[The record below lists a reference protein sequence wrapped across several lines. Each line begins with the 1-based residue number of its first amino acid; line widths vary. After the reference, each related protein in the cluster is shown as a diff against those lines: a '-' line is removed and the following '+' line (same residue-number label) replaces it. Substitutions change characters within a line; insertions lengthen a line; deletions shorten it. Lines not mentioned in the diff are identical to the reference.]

1 MMIRRQHGFLATV
14 LDAEESQF
22 QTISARL
29 TGGSSKTLRRLRASA
44 PRGEQTRTTDDD
56 VPTTARFLVDGAR
69 SGRISVTDGID
80 TVDWRLLEDVEATSS
95 FCAPWRTDEDD

>member
-1 MMIRRQHGFLATV
+1 MW
-14 LDAEESQF
+14 
-22 QTISARL
+22 ARL
-29 TGGSSKTLRRLRASA
+29 TGGSSKTLRRLRVSA

-56 VPTTARFLVDGAR
+56 DPATTRLLGDGAR
-69 SGRISVTDGID
+69 RGRISVPDDIG

>member
-1 MMIRRQHGFLATV
+1 MMIRRQHGSLATV

-22 QTISARL
+22 
-29 TGGSSKTLRRLRASA
+29 
-44 PRGEQTRTTDDD
+44 DDM
-56 VPTTARFLVDGAR
+56 G
-69 SGRISVTDGID
+69 

>member
-1 MMIRRQHGFLATV
+1 MIIRRQHGSLATV

-22 QTISARL
+22 QTISTRL

-44 PRGEQTRTTDDD
+44 PRGDQTRTTDDD
-56 VPTTARFLVDGAR
+56 PTIARFLGDGARR
-69 SGRISVTDGID
+69 SGRISVPDDIG

>member
-1 MMIRRQHGFLATV
+1 MMIRRQHGSLATV

-56 VPTTARFLVDGAR
+56 DPTTARFLGDGARR
-69 SGRISVTDGID
+69 SGRISVP
-80 TVDWRLLEDVEATSS
+80 VRNS
-95 FCAPWRTDEDD
+95 CAQAVKSLS